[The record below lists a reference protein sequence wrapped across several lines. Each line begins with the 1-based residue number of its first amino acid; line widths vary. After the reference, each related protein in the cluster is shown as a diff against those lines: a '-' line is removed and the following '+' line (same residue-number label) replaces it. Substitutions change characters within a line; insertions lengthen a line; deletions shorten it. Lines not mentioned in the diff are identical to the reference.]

1 MTDERSPAAEAAPP
15 GSDALRLVEAER
27 ARAQATRV
35 VFTGLGSACVGLAVL
50 GVFLPLLPTTPFLL
64 LAAACFARS
73 SPAHYERL
81 LAHPRFG
88 PLIRD
93 WRAHGTIPPRAKGL
107 AVGLVIATFATSIAF
122 ATGETW
128 LRVALAALGA
138 SLVVYLLRLP
148 TRHEAS
154 PLG

>member
-1 MTDERSPAAEAAPP
+1 MGDDRATVRSVTPI
-15 GSDALRLVEAER
+15 DASGLRVVEVQR
-27 ARAQATRV
+27 ARVGASAPLFV
-35 VFTGLGSACVGLAVL
+35 YTGLGSACVGLAVI

-93 WRAHGTIPPRAKGL
+93 WRAHGTIPRRAKFL
-107 AVGLVIATFATSIAF
+107 AVPLVIATFGSSIAF
-122 ATGETW
+122 GTSEAW
-128 LRVALAALGA
+128 LRGGLALLGA
-138 SLVVYLLRLP
+138 GLIVYLLRLP
-148 TRHEAS
+148 TRPAA
-154 PLG
+154 